1 MLDKNQVKQKLE
13 YEFKMKIANSLLEKG
28 LISIQ
33 EAQEFKKLVKERS
46 R

>member
-1 MLDKNQVKQKLE
+1 MVDKNQVKQKLE
-13 YEFKMKIANSLLEKG
+13 YEFKLKIADSLLEKG

-33 EAQEFKKLVKERS
+33 EAQEFKRILKERS